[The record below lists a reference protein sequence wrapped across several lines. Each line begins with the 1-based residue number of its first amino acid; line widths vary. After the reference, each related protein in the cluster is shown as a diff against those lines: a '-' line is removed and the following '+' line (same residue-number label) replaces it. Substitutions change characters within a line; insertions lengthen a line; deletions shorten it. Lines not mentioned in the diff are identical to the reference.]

1 MNSNKQR
8 AVNTV
13 LQLFVCVI
21 LDKNAILCYSNCIP
35 LFILLKGA
43 IIMLKEEMKRLIC
56 DSVIRHSDIYT
67 AASDDIWDHPEM
79 NFHEDYSAG
88 VIRSIL
94 LNNGFSLTENLGG
107 MPNAFRAEYG
117 SGRPVIAYLGEFD
130 ALSALSQKAGCAVK
144 EPITPGAPGHGC
156 GHNLLGIGA
165 LGAAIAVKEMIAA
178 GKLSGTVVY
187 FGTPAEETGS
197 AKTFLARDGFFEGI
211 DAMLTWH
218 PWDYTGIWPG
228 GSLANVKMVFRFK
241 GQSAHAAGSPELGRS
256 ALDALELMNVGVQFL
271 REHVPEDTRIHYAI
285 TNSGGA
291 SPNVVQASA
300 EAVYLV
306 RSPRLGDLDGIK
318 QRVIDCARGAAIMTG
333 TSMEME
339 FIKGCSNIL
348 PNTTMEELLV
358 QSMHD
363 IGVPQYDEEELALA
377 SSLHDALESPEKT
390 LSKISRLC
398 SAKERAKLLAHQ
410 GEPIYTFIAPHTP
423 TDSPL
428 ITVSTDSGDAS
439 WCAPTSQISVAAWAA
454 DTPAHTWQ
462 VVAIGKSS
470 IAHKA
475 MLFAAKAI
483 GMAGAQLMA
492 DPALLQAAKE
502 EFFSRTA
509 DTPYVCPIPKEIHP
523 AY

>member
-1 MNSNKQR
+1 MKKLQD
-8 AVNTV
+8 AVCQSV
-13 LQLFVCVI
+13 L
-21 LDKNAILCYSNCIP
+21 A
-35 LFILLKGA
+35 
-43 IIMLKEEMKRLIC
+43 
-56 DSVIRHSDIYT
+56 HSAAYIQ
-67 AASDDIWDHPEM
+67 ASDAIWDHPEV
-79 NFHEDYSAG
+79 NFHEDFSAG
-88 VIRSIL
+88 VIRDL
-94 LNNGFSLTENLGG
+94 LVQNGFTLTDRLGG
-107 MPNAFRAEYG
+107 MPNAFRAQYG
-117 SGRPVIAYLGEFD
+117 SGKPVIAYLGEFD
-130 ALSALSQKAGCAVK
+130 ALSSLSQKAGSAVK
-144 EPITPGAPGHGC
+144 EAIIPGAPGHGC
-156 GHNLLGIGA
+156 GHNLLGVGA
-165 LGAAIAVKEMIAA
+165 LSAAIAVKELIAA
-178 GKLSGTVVY
+178 GKLHGTVVY

-197 AKTFLARDGFFEGI
+197 AKTFLARDGFFDDI

-241 GQSAHAAGSPELGRS
+241 GVSAHAAGSPELGRS

-285 TNSGGA
+285 TNAGGA
-291 SPNVVQASA
+291 SPNVVQAGA

-306 RSPRLGDLDGIK
+306 RSPRLGDLEGIK

-333 TSMEME
+333 TTMEME

-358 QSMHD
+358 KTMHD
-363 IGVPQYDEEELALA
+363 IGVPQYDEDELALA
-377 SSLHDALESPEKT
+377 KSLHDALESPEKT
-390 LSKISRLC
+390 LTKISRLC
-398 SAKERAKLLAHQ
+398 SIKERAQVLSHQ
-410 GEPIYTFIAPHTP
+410 GEPIYAFIAPHTP

-475 MLFAAKAI
+475 MLFAGKAI
-483 GMAGAQLMA
+483 GTAGAMLMA
-492 DPALLQAAKE
+492 VSALLAAAKE
-502 EFFSRTA
+502 EFAARTA
-509 DTPYVCPIPKEIHP
+509 ATPYACPIPKGITP

>member
-1 MNSNKQR
+1 MIRETMLQS
-8 AVNTV
+8 ACISVNTHAESYTN
-13 LQLFVCVI
+13 L
-21 LDKNAILCYSNCIP
+21 
-35 LFILLKGA
+35 
-43 IIMLKEEMKRLIC
+43 
-56 DSVIRHSDIYT
+56 SD
-67 AASDDIWDHPEM
+67 AIWDHPEM

-88 VIRSIL
+88 LIREAL
-94 LNNGFSLTENLGG
+94 LQHGFTITDRLGG
-107 MPNAFRAEYG
+107 MPNAFRAEFG
-117 SGRPVIAYLGEFD
+117 SGSPVIAYLGEFD
-130 ALSALSQKAGCAVK
+130 ALSNLSQKAGCTMK
-144 EPITPGAPGHGC
+144 DPITPGAPGHGC
-156 GHNLLGIGA
+156 GHNLLGVGA
-165 LGAAIAVKEMIAA
+165 LGAAIAVKEMIQA

-197 AKTFLARDGFFEGI
+197 AKTFLARDGFFDGI

-228 GSLANVKMVFRFK
+228 GSLANVKMIFRFK
-241 GQSAHAAGSPELGRS
+241 GRSAHAAGSPELGRS

-291 SPNVVQASA
+291 SPNVVQANA

-306 RSPRLGDLDGIK
+306 RSPRLSDLEGIK

-333 TSMEME
+333 TTMEME

-358 QSMHD
+358 ATMHEL
-363 IGVPQYDEEELALA
+363 GVPQYDEEELALA
-377 SSLHDALESPEKT
+377 KSLHDTLESPEKT
-390 LSKISRLC
+390 LTKISRLC
-398 SAKERAKLLAHQ
+398 SAKERAQVLAHQ

-439 WCAPTSQISVAAWAA
+439 WCAPTSQISVSAWAA

-475 MLFAAKAI
+475 MLFAAKTLGA
-483 GMAGAQLMA
+483 AGAQLMA
-492 DPALLQAAKE
+492 DSQLLADAKA
-502 EFFSRTA
+502 EFLSRTSA
-509 DTPYVCPIPKEIHP
+509 SPYICPIPKGIEP
-523 AY
+523 KY

>member
-1 MNSNKQR
+1 MLNKGD
-8 AVNTV
+8 
-13 LQLFVCVI
+13 I
-21 LDKNAILCYSNCIP
+21 PMKNESMMQAICT
-35 LFILLKGA
+35 
-43 IIMLKEEMKRLIC
+43 
-56 DSVIRHSDIYT
+56 SVEAHAQSYT
-67 AASDDIWDHPEM
+67 HLSDDIWDHPEM

-88 VIRSIL
+88 VIRQAL
-94 LNNGFSLTENLGG
+94 LDHGFSITDKLGG

-117 SGRPVIAYLGEFD
+117 SGSPVIAYLGEFD
-130 ALSALSQKAGCAVK
+130 ALSSLSQKAGCAVK
-144 EPITPGAPGHGC
+144 EPVTPGAPGHGC
-156 GHNLLGIGA
+156 GHNLLGVGA
-165 LGAAIAVKEMIAA
+165 LAAAIAVKEMIEA

-197 AKTFLARDGFFEGI
+197 AKTFLARDGFFDGI

-228 GSLANVKMVFRFK
+228 GSLANVKMIFRFK
-241 GQSAHAAGSPELGRS
+241 GRSAHAAGSPELGRS

-306 RSPRLGDLDGIK
+306 RSPRLADLEGIK

-333 TSMEME
+333 TTMEME
-339 FIKGCSNIL
+339 FVKGCSNIL

-358 QSMHD
+358 QAMHG
-363 IGVPQYDEEELALA
+363 IGVPQYTQEELALA
-377 SSLHDALESPEKT
+377 QSLHDALESPEKT
-390 LSKISRLC
+390 LTKISRLC
-398 SAKERAKLLAHQ
+398 SVKERAQVLAHQ
-410 GEPIYTFIAPHTP
+410 GKPMYDFIAPHTP

-475 MLFAAKAI
+475 MLFAGKAI
-483 GMAGAQLMA
+483 GAAGAMLMA
-492 DPALLQAAKE
+492 DPALLAAAKE
-502 EFFSRTA
+502 EFASRTA
-509 DTPYVCPIPKEIHP
+509 QSPYVCPIPKGINP
-523 AY
+523 TY

>member
-1 MNSNKQR
+1 MTR
-8 AVNTV
+8 EEI
-13 LQLFVCVI
+13 LQAAC
-21 LDKNAILCYSNCIP
+21 A
-35 LFILLKGA
+35 
-43 IIMLKEEMKRLIC
+43 
-56 DSVIRHSDIYT
+56 SVDAHAESYT
-67 AASDDIWDHPEM
+67 ALSDAIWDHPEV

-88 VIRSIL
+88 LIRDAL
-94 LNNGFSLTENLGG
+94 LQNGFTITDRLGG
-107 MPNAFRAEYG
+107 MPNAFRAQYG
-117 SGRPVIAYLGEFD
+117 SGKPVIAYLGEFD
-130 ALSALSQKAGCAVK
+130 ALSSLSQKAGCAEK

-156 GHNLLGIGA
+156 GHNLLGVGA
-165 LGAAIAVKEMIAA
+165 LGAAIALKEMIQA
-178 GKLSGTVVY
+178 KNLSGTVVY

-197 AKTFLARDGFFEGI
+197 AKTFLARDGFFNGI

-228 GSLANVKMVFRFK
+228 GSLANVKMIFRFK

-285 TNSGGA
+285 TNAGGA

-306 RSPRLGDLDGIK
+306 RSPRLGDLEGIK

-333 TSMEME
+333 TTMEME
-339 FIKGCSNIL
+339 FVKGCSNIL

-358 QSMHD
+358 TTMHEL
-363 IGVPQYDEEELALA
+363 GVPEYDDNELALA
-377 SSLHDALESPEKT
+377 KSLHDALESPEKT
-390 LSKISRLC
+390 LIKISRLC
-398 SAKERAKLLAHQ
+398 SAKERAQVLSHQ
-410 GEPIYTFIAPHTP
+410 GEPIYAFIAPHTP

-475 MLFAAKAI
+475 MLFAAKTLGA
-483 GMAGAQLMA
+483 AGARLMA
-492 DPALLQAAKE
+492 DYELLSQAQT
-502 EFFSRTA
+502 EFAQRTA
-509 DTPYVCPIPKEIHP
+509 ASPYACPIPKGIEP
-523 AY
+523 KY

>member
-1 MNSNKQR
+1 
-8 AVNTV
+8 
-13 LQLFVCVI
+13 
-21 LDKNAILCYSNCIP
+21 
-35 LFILLKGA
+35 
-43 IIMLKEEMKRLIC
+43 MLKDEMKRFIL
-56 DSVIRHSDIYT
+56 DSVASHAGDYT
-67 AASDDIWDHPEM
+67 AASDAIWDHPEM

-88 VIRSIL
+88 LIKKL
-94 LNNGFSLTENLGG
+94 LLDHGFTITDSLGG
-107 MPNAFRAEYG
+107 LPNAFRAEYG
-117 SGRPVIAYLGEFD
+117 RGKPVIAYLGEYD
-130 ALSALSQKAGCAVK
+130 ALSSLSQKAGCAVK
-144 EPITPGAPGHGC
+144 DPITPGAAGHGC
-156 GHNLLGIGA
+156 GHNLLGMGA

-197 AKTFLARDGFFEGI
+197 AKTFLARDGFFEGV

-228 GSLANVKMVFRFK
+228 GSLANVKMIFRFK

-285 TNSGGA
+285 TNAGGA

-306 RSPRLGDLDGIK
+306 RSPRLGDLEGIK

-333 TSMEME
+333 TTMEME
-339 FIKGCSNIL
+339 FVKGCSNIL

-358 QSMHD
+358 ETMHD

-377 SSLHDALESPEKT
+377 KSLHDALESPEKT
-390 LSKISRLC
+390 LVKISRLC
-398 SAKERAKLLAHQ
+398 SAKERAKVLAHQ
-410 GEPIYTFIAPHTP
+410 GEPIYAFIAPHTP

-475 MLFAAKAI
+475 MLFAAKTL
-483 GMAGAQLMA
+483 GMAGAALMA
-492 DPALLQAAKE
+492 DSELLSAAKE
-502 EFFSRTA
+502 EFAARTA
-509 DTPYVCPIPKEIHP
+509 ATPYVCPIPKGVSP
-523 AY
+523 KY

>member
-1 MNSNKQR
+1 
-8 AVNTV
+8 
-13 LQLFVCVI
+13 
-21 LDKNAILCYSNCIP
+21 
-35 LFILLKGA
+35 
-43 IIMLKEEMKRLIC
+43 MLKDEMKRLVTQ
-56 DSVIRHSDIYT
+56 SVHAHAQAYI

-88 VIRSIL
+88 VIRSL
-94 LNNGFSLTENLGG
+94 LIENGFSIQDHLGG

-117 SGRPVIAYLGEFD
+117 SGKPVIAYLGEFD
-130 ALSALSQKAGCAVK
+130 ALSSLSQKAGCTVK
-144 EPITPGAPGHGC
+144 EPITPGTPGHGC
-156 GHNLLGIGA
+156 GHNLLGVGA
-165 LGAAIAVKEMIAA
+165 LGAALAVKEMIAA
-178 GKLSGTVVY
+178 GHLSGTVVY

-197 AKTFLARDGFFEGI
+197 AKTFLARDGYFDGI

-228 GSLANVKMVFRFK
+228 GSLANVKMIFRFK
-241 GQSAHAAGSPELGRS
+241 GRSAHAAGSPELGRS

-306 RSPRLGDLDGIK
+306 RSPRLGDLEGIK

-333 TSMEME
+333 TTMDME
-339 FIKGCSNIL
+339 FVKGCSNIL
-348 PNTTMEELLV
+348 PNTVMEELLV
-358 QSMHD
+358 QTMHD
-363 IGVPQYDEEELALA
+363 VGLPQYDESELALA
-377 SSLHDALESPEKT
+377 KALHDALESPEKT
-390 LSKISRLC
+390 LEKISRLC
-398 SAKERAKLLAHQ
+398 SAKERAQVLAHQ
-410 GEPIYTFIAPHTP
+410 GEPIYAFIAPHTP

-439 WCAPTSQISVAAWAA
+439 WCAPTSQISVSAWAA

-462 VVAIGKSS
+462 VVAIGKST

-475 MLFAAKAI
+475 MLFAATVLGI
-483 GMAGAQLMA
+483 AGAQLMA
-492 DPALLQAAKE
+492 NAGLLSAATE
-502 EFFSRTA
+502 EFAARTA
-509 DTPYVCPIPKEIHP
+509 QTPYVCPIPKGIEP
-523 AY
+523 KY

>member
-1 MNSNKQR
+1 MTVQR
-8 AVNTV
+8 FKHAVCASV
-13 LQLFVCVI
+13 
-21 LDKNAILCYSNCIP
+21 DAHA
-35 LFILLKGA
+35 GA
-43 IIMLKEEMKRLIC
+43 
-56 DSVIRHSDIYT
+56 YT
-67 AASDDIWDHPEM
+67 ALSDAIWDHPEV
-79 NFHEDYSAG
+79 NFHEDFSAAA
-88 VIRSIL
+88 IREVL
-94 LNNGFSLTENLGG
+94 TANGFSVCDRLGG

-117 SGRPVIAYLGEFD
+117 SGKPVIAYLGEFD
-130 ALSALSQKAGCAVK
+130 ALSSLSQKAGCAVK
-144 EPITPGAPGHGC
+144 EPLVPGAPGHGC
-156 GHNLLGIGA
+156 GHNLLGVGA
-165 LGAAIAVKEMIAA
+165 LGAAIAVKELIER
-178 GKLSGTVVY
+178 GELSGTVVY

-197 AKTFLARDGFFEGI
+197 AKTFLARDGFFEGV

-228 GSLANVKMVFRFK
+228 GSLANVKMIFRFK

-271 REHVPEDTRIHYAI
+271 REHVPDDTRIHYAI
-285 TNSGGA
+285 TNAGGA

-306 RSPRLGDLDGIK
+306 RSPRLADLEGIR

-333 TSMEME
+333 TIMEME
-339 FIKGCSNIL
+339 FVKGCSNIL
-348 PNTTMEELLV
+348 PNTTMEETLV
-358 QSMHD
+358 ACMHE
-363 IGVPQYDEEELALA
+363 IGVPQYDEAELALA
-377 SSLHDALESPEKT
+377 RSLHDSLESPEKT
-390 LSKISRLC
+390 LSKITRLC
-398 SAKERAKLLAHQ
+398 TNKVRTEMMAHQ
-410 GEPIYTFIAPHTP
+410 GEPVYAFIAPHTP
-423 TDSPL
+423 TDTPL

-483 GMAGAQLMA
+483 GLAGAALMA
-492 DPALLQAAKE
+492 DAQLLSQARE

-509 DTPYVCPIPKEIHP
+509 QTPYVCPIPKDVTP
-523 AY
+523 KY